1 GPRSPVSRAW
11 RYVLRRPP
19 TYPFACFMVFLW
31 RRRVFG
37 PPFARGMARLLSGGC
52 RGDHGGC
59 GERSG
64 GCERGARSSLLRRAF
79 RHASSVVAA
88 LPALAPRLT
97 RLARHRHP
105 GRYLADDRSRRD
117 RLVGAEE
124 DHALAFGG
132 GQHHALALHAAP

>member
-1 GPRSPVSRAW
+1 
-11 RYVLRRPP
+11 
-19 TYPFACFMVFLW
+19 MVFLW

-59 GERSG
+59 DERSG

-88 LPALAPRLT
+88 LPALAARLSP
-97 RLARHRHP
+97 LARP
-105 GRYLADDRSRRD
+105 GYPDNLLSVGQLHHDRIIL
-117 RLVGAEE
+117 LVM
-124 DHALAFGG
+124 
-132 GQHHALALHAAP
+132 